1 MGIVSALAGIGALLG
16 QGRDLARTVKGDA
29 AEEANAQHIEHLA
42 ALSQLAAEF
51 QQPKTT
57 FFDDLVNA
65 ANRLPRPALAL
76 GTLGLFV
83 YAMADPIGFAAR
95 MQGLLL
101 VPDQLWWLLGAVVS
115 FYFGARELHY
125 FREGKPQVDLDTLK
139 QVTEARTAIEELSG
153 GAPASAGLLGSWWPF
168 ASRRHRSGSSAS
180 DPNANAALEEWLARS
195 DKPFV

>member
-1 MGIVSALAGIGALLG
+1 MGIVAALAGFGALLG
-16 QGRDLARTVKGDA
+16 QGRELAKTVRGDK
-29 AEEANAQHIEHLA
+29 AEEAEAQHIEHLA

-51 QQPKTT
+51 QQPRTT

-76 GTLGLFV
+76 GTLGLFG
-83 YAMADPIGFAAR
+83 YSMADPIGFAAR

-125 FREGKPQVDLDTLK
+125 FRKGNPNVDLETLRR
-139 QVTEARTAIEELSG
+139 VTETRSAMEGLEG
-153 GAPASAGLLGSWWPF
+153 HDPVQASLAGSWWPF
-168 ASRRHRSGSSAS
+168 GGRKQAGGTRAT
-180 DPNANAALEEWLARS
+180 DPDANAALADWLATQR
-195 DKPFV
+195 